1 MPARDANR
9 GRGGGRGRA
18 GKGPSSAGAR
28 QAKAGAS
35 TTTSTTSTHGGSS
48 GGAQARG
55 GESSGGRA
63 SSRTTRTAQPSRTS
77 GAASASSGRAGA
89 GGASSP
95 RSGGG
100 ASRGARGTTASP
112 SSEATGSARS
122 AAGVS
127 SGIAGGDIAS
137 GGMATTG
144 TTAPST
150 PRAADIGA
158 GPFGGG
164 STGEAPRTS
173 DRQRDLEPIRESRG
187 TPSASAIS
195 SGASQVGAQAAA
207 LTGTQASAGV
217 AGRPQPSR
225 GLSSWLAGAENP
237 LAMMRRIQEDLD
249 TVFRAFGVPR
259 FGAAIVPPRN
269 LEELLERAPTLSQ
282 TAKWSPQIEVFERD
296 GDLVVHAD
304 LPGVKREDVEV
315 SVGDDVLTIR
325 GERRQENRETQGGY
339 RRTERGYGTFFRQI
353 PLPDGVD
360 PTEIEAAYEDGV
372 LEVIIPSPRDVQRG
386 RRRVDIR

>member
-1 MPARDANR
+1 
-9 GRGGGRGRA
+9 
-18 GKGPSSAGAR
+18 
-28 QAKAGAS
+28 
-35 TTTSTTSTHGGSS
+35 
-48 GGAQARG
+48 
-55 GESSGGRA
+55 
-63 SSRTTRTAQPSRTS
+63 
-77 GAASASSGRAGA
+77 
-89 GGASSP
+89 
-95 RSGGG
+95 
-100 ASRGARGTTASP
+100 
-112 SSEATGSARS
+112 
-122 AAGVS
+122 
-127 SGIAGGDIAS
+127 
-137 GGMATTG
+137 MATVG
-144 TTAPST
+144 TAPPSA
-150 PRAADIGA
+150 PRAADVDA
-158 GPFGGG
+158 GLFGGG
-164 STGEAPRTS
+164 STRETPQTS
-173 DRQRDLEPIRESRG
+173 DRQRDLESIRETRG
-187 TPSASAIS
+187 TPSASATS
-195 SGASQVGAQAAA
+195 SGAAQIGAQAGAQ
-207 LTGTQASAGV
+207 TGAGV